1 LNLEEAS
8 ESFLASRTHLCE
20 PEITRRTGEGV
31 AVSVSST
38 ASRGVGFDQLALDT
52 ELRDSAFGAVP
63 ERSDL
68 AVVAVSFAAAAVAV
82 AIVATGNVVS
92 EPSLFAAVL
101 VANIVTLGLG
111 GLVWRRGRP
120 SSLFGNL
127 LLAEGVL
134 VAVSCLSGSPSP
146 GLYLV
151 GMLAVWASAL
161 GATWLLLVFPGSRL
175 DGAARVVMGLGL
187 ATFLVGELPLLL
199 VSPNVVGLTGIRNCA
214 GACPAN
220 AALAV
225 DAPGAADTFR
235 HIEGALQL
243 AWGVGLLVYLATR
256 FLWASHARRRLLLPV
271 FLTAAPFVVAFALN
285 AALFDLA
292 GVQPT
297 DTARA
302 IFAGTRILLPLGF
315 LAGLLFARAY
325 AGEALAFMA
334 RKLVGRP
341 PIAAVEQLVRRVLDD
356 PQARLVFWLPRSEQF
371 VDRHGMAVVLD
382 PAFEGITWRGFGH
395 GEAKV
400 LAIVH
405 DDVLSEDPELLEAVG
420 AASLL
425 TLENR
430 RLEHD
435 LLDSVDALRASQR
448 RLVGAASAERRKIER
463 DLHDGVQQ
471 KLVALRIELELA
483 RDLGDSAG
491 LERRLEELAADF
503 DEALDDLR
511 STAHGIYPPL
521 LADEGLGAALREVAR
536 RSPVPL
542 TVDLEDVGRLS
553 EECETAIYY
562 CCLEALQNVAKHG
575 GDGAAA
581 KLRLCRDRNSV
592 RFSVTDDGV
601 GFVTRGQAAGGAGL
615 TNMTDRIGAVGGTLA
630 VRSSPG
636 DGTTVLGTVIEA
648 GDRIGYAAHV

>member
-1 LNLEEAS
+1 
-8 ESFLASRTHLCE
+8 
-20 PEITRRTGEGV
+20 
-31 AVSVSST
+31 
-38 ASRGVGFDQLALDT
+38 
-52 ELRDSAFGAVP
+52 
-63 ERSDL
+63 
-68 AVVAVSFAAAAVAV
+68 
-82 AIVATGNVVS
+82 
-92 EPSLFAAVL
+92 
-101 VANIVTLGLG
+101 
-111 GLVWRRGRP
+111 
-120 SSLFGNL
+120 
-127 LLAEGVL
+127 
-134 VAVSCLSGSPSP
+134 
-146 GLYLV
+146 
-151 GMLAVWASAL
+151 M
-161 GATWLLLVFPGSRL
+161 
-175 DGAARVVMGLGL
+175 
-187 ATFLVGELPLLL
+187 
-199 VSPNVVGLTGIRNCA
+199 
-214 GACPAN
+214 
-220 AALAV
+220 
-225 DAPGAADTFR
+225 
-235 HIEGALQL
+235 
-243 AWGVGLLVYLATR
+243 LVYLATR

-292 GVQPT
+292 GVQRT

-315 LAGLLFARAY
+315 MAGLLFARAY

-371 VDRHGMAVVLD
+371 VDRHGMAVALD

-581 KLRLCRDRNSV
+581 KLRLWRDRNSV

-601 GFVTRGQAAGGAGL
+601 GFVTRGPAAGGAGL

-648 GDRIGYAAHV
+648 GDRIGNAVHV